1 MLPRRSVAIAT
12 TPGTR
17 GLPVTVPFRIAS
29 AAFFSSL
36 AMVWLLM
43 AWASEYSALSVDW
56 AAWRIIY
63 RRRGEVLASMP
74 TPDLAGVEA
83 SLSGRRLGMIQ
94 DGVVQVRLEVV
105 G

>member
-36 AMVWLLM
+36 AIVCLLM
-43 AWASEYSALSVDW
+43 AWASEYSALSVGW
-56 AAWRIIY
+56 AAWRITC
-63 RRRGEVLASMP
+63 RRRGKVLVSMP
-74 TPDLAGVEA
+74 TPDLAGA
-83 SLSGRRLGMIQ
+83 K
-94 DGVVQVRLEVV
+94 VRLEVV

>member
-36 AMVWLLM
+36 AIVCLLM
-43 AWASEYSALSVDW
+43 AWASEYSTLSVGW
-56 AAWRIIY
+56 AAWRIIC
-63 RRRGEVLASMP
+63 RRRGKVLASMP
-74 TPDLAGVEA
+74 TPDLAGA
-83 SLSGRRLGMIQ
+83 K
-94 DGVVQVRLEVV
+94 VRLEVV

>member
-36 AMVWLLM
+36 AIVCLLM
-43 AWASEYSALSVDW
+43 AWASEHSTLGVSW
-56 AAWRIIY
+56 AAWRIIC

-74 TPDLAGVEA
+74 RPDLARAKMRLGGVGHGEGPG
-83 SLSGRRLGMIQ
+83 GRRA
-94 DGVVQVRLEVV
+94 R
-105 G
+105 